1 MTKDD
6 LSNIIDI
13 LDKCRNEEKKN
24 ADRYIKL
31 NPDDANA
38 RRHDEYMKLSGIT
51 SAWIA
56 IREAYKDVWE
66 NGKYS
71 WEA

>member
-6 LSNIIDI
+6 ISNIIGI
-13 LDKCRNEEKKN
+13 IDKCRAEEK
-24 ADRYIKL
+24 RYSEEYIKL
-31 NPDDANA
+31 NPDDAKH
-38 RRHDEYMKLSGIT
+38 RRDIESMRLSGMI
-51 SAWIA
+51 SVWCA

-71 WEA
+71 WES

>member
-6 LSNIIDI
+6 LGNIIDI
-13 LDKCRNEEKKN
+13 IDKCRAEEKRH
-24 ADRYIKL
+24 ADKYIAL
-31 NPDDANA
+31 NPDDAKE
-38 RRHDEYMKLSGIT
+38 RRHDEQMRISGIT